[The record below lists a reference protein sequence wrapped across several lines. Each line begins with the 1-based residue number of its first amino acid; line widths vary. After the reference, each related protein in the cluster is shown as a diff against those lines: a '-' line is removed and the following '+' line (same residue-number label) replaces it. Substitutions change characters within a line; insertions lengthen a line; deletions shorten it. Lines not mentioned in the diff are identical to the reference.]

1 MKQHDQK
8 SSVMK
13 SANSAATRISSWST
27 AKQDFANRVT
37 TSGSIANKAVSTNRK
52 SLTASS
58 LIGRKK

>member
-13 SANSAATRISSWST
+13 SANSAAARTSSWST

-37 TSGSIANKAVSTNRK
+37 TAGSIANKAGGTNRK
-52 SLTASS
+52 SVAASS
-58 LIGRKK
+58 LTERKK